1 MRIRFVCLS
10 TVGCMLLG
18 TCLYVGTTHVHDY
31 HVMGKELVSVR
42 PGYTHEYISS
52 TITDPITGV
61 ETPIYSTCN
70 VLRDV
75 YQGTYTCIVEE
86 NNILCGDTLPE
97 PYLWGEDRHTS
108 CNKK

>member
-18 TCLYVGTTHVHDY
+18 TCLYVGATHVHDY

-61 ETPIYSTCN
+61 ETP
-70 VLRDV
+70 
-75 YQGTYTCIVEE
+75 YTV
-86 NNILCGDTLPE
+86 
-97 PYLWGEDRHTS
+97 HVMS
-108 CNKK
+108 CEMYIRGRIPV